1 MAFFQSTNGD
11 DRSGARKKNFI
22 RRKTDYG
29 WIALM
34 FAVLYF
40 IGEHYFPDRTSV
52 ADRARAY
59 DALDILAQIGVTAPG
74 AAGPLQVYAVFWAFT
89 AFALSAARRRLR
101 CVHYY

>member
-34 FAVLYF
+34 FA
-40 IGEHYFPDRTSV
+40 
-52 ADRARAY
+52 
-59 DALDILAQIGVTAPG
+59 ALPVEVSRNT
-74 AAGPLQVYAVFWAFT
+74 
-89 AFALSAARRRLR
+89 
-101 CVHYY
+101 